1 MLAFQDFRG
10 ERAGDFRTFLTFAL
24 PVPIQK
30 EEKKLTQTLIFIFF
44 CGFMKALN
52 AFIKH
57 IKAPQGSENK
67 NLS

>member
-10 ERAGDFRTFLTFAL
+10 ERADDFRIFLTFTQ
-24 PVPIQK
+24 PVPIQNK
-30 EEKKLTQTLIFIFF
+30 EKKLTQTLIFIFL